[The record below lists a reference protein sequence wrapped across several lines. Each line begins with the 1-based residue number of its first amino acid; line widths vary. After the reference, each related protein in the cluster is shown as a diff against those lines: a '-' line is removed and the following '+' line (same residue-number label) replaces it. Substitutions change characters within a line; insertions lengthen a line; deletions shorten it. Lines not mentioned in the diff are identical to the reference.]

1 MIASNIFRWIGSLF
15 TDLLFLPFEWIRLQ
29 IATSSFGWWISNAV
43 NWGFLVVLLILFAYW
58 MKQSK
63 KFLDEGT
70 EDKA

>member
-1 MIASNIFRWIGSLF
+1 MIASNIFRWVGTFF
-15 TDLLFLPFEWIRLQ
+15 TEVLFLPFQWIRTQ
-29 IATSSFGWWISNAV
+29 IATQELVWWISNIV
-43 NWGFLVVLLILFAYW
+43 NWGFLLVLLILFGYW

>member
-1 MIASNIFRWIGSLF
+1 MIASNIFRWVGTFF
-15 TDLLFLPFEWIRLQ
+15 TEVLFLHFQWIRTQ
-29 IATSSFGWWISNAV
+29 IATKELGWWISNIV
-43 NWGFLVVLLILFAYW
+43 NWGFLLVLLILFGYW

>member
-1 MIASNIFRWIGSLF
+1 MIASNIFRWVGTFF
-15 TDLLFLPFEWIRLQ
+15 TEVLFLPFQWIRTQ
-29 IATSSFGWWISNAV
+29 IATQELGWWISNIV
-43 NWGFLVVLLILFAYW
+43 NLGFLLVLLILFGYW

>member
-1 MIASNIFRWIGSLF
+1 MIASNIFRWIGTLF
-15 TDLLFLPFEWIRLQ
+15 TEVLFLPFQWIRTQ
-29 IATSSFGWWISNAV
+29 IATQELGWWISNAV
-43 NWGFLVVLLILFAYW
+43 NWLFLLVLLILFGYW

>member
-1 MIASNIFRWIGSLF
+1 MIASNIFRWVGTFF
-15 TDLLFLPFEWIRLQ
+15 TEVLFLPFQWIRTQ
-29 IATSSFGWWISNAV
+29 IATQELGWLISNIV
-43 NWGFLVVLLILFAYW
+43 NWGFLLVLLILFGYW

>member
-1 MIASNIFRWIGSLF
+1 MIASNIFRWVVTFF
-15 TDLLFLPFEWIRLQ
+15 TEVLFLPFQWIRTQ
-29 IATSSFGWWISNAV
+29 IATQELGWWISNIV
-43 NWGFLVVLLILFAYW
+43 NWGFLLVLLILFGYW